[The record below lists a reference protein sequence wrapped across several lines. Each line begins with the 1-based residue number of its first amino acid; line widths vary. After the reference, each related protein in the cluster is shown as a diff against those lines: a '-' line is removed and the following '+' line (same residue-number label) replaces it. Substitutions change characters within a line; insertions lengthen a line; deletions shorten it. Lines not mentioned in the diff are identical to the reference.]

1 MCGGY
6 LLAYSKSCFYLSM
19 WGYLFA
25 YSKGFDATF
34 ALKNDYCDFDRE
46 KVIYK

>member
-1 MCGGY
+1 MQRAIFTFICG
-6 LLAYSKSCFYLSM
+6 
-19 WGYLFA
+19 GYLFA